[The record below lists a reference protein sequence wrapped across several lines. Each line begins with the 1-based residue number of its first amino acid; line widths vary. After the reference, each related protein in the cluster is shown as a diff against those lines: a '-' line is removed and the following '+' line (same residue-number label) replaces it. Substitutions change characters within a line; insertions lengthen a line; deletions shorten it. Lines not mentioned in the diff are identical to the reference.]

1 MQIREIRLSALRLP
15 LAKPYA
21 RSYRTDHFFDP
32 LLVEIHDGDGRSG
45 YGEAIINP
53 GYTHETP
60 EGAWDFLRERCAS
73 IVGQTP
79 QAAKALL
86 LSEVENN
93 PNAVALVV
101 SALEML
107 EGTPILQIE
116 KNTRVPLLQSL
127 SANEPAAVANE
138 VDAIVAQGFRTIK
151 VKVGFGVERD
161 LAIVGAAQKAA
172 AGRAVLRLDAN
183 RGFSREDGCRFA
195 AALEPNGI
203 MLFEQP
209 CESYD
214 WDANAAVAAVSTV
227 PLMLDESIYGLADVD
242 RAASVR
248 GVGFVKLKLKKAG
261 GVERLKSALLHIRA
275 LGMSPVLGDG
285 VATELSCWM
294 EACVA
299 RLTIDNAGEMNG
311 FLRPTV
317 HLFRNPLPFEQGDVV
332 LPAGYVPEL
341 DDGVIARHRVAEQRY
356 APTVVPAALS

>member
-1 MQIREIRLSALRLP
+1 MQIQEVRVSALRLP

-21 RSYRTDHFFDP
+21 RSYRTDHYFDP
-32 LLVEIHDGDGRSG
+32 ILVEIHDRDGRSG
-45 YGEAIINP
+45 YGDAIISP

-60 EGAWDFLRERCAS
+60 EGAWDFLRGRCAAM
-73 IVGQTP
+73 VGQTP
-79 QAAKALL
+79 EAAKAVL
-86 LSEVENN
+86 LSEVESN

-107 EGTPILQIE
+107 EETAILHV
-116 KNTRVPLLQSL
+116 KTNTRVPLLQNL
-127 SANEPAAVANE
+127 SGKEPAAVADE
-138 VDAIVAQGFRTIK
+138 VDAIVAQGFGTIK

-161 LAIVGAAQKAA
+161 LAIVRAAQKAA
-172 AGRAVLRLDAN
+172 AGRALLRLDAN

-195 AALEPNGI
+195 AALEPGGI

-209 CESYD
+209 CESHD
-214 WDANAAVAAVSTV
+214 WDSNAAVAAASTV
-227 PLMLDESIYGLADVD
+227 PLMLDESIYGISDIE
-242 RAASVR
+242 RAAGIR

-261 GVERLKSALLHIRA
+261 GIERLKSALLRIRA

-317 HLFRNPLPFEQGDVV
+317 HLFRKPLPFERGDIV

-341 DDGVIARHRVAEQRY
+341 DDGVIATHRVAKERY
-356 APTVVPAALS
+356 APTVVGAALS